1 MKSIITVFGWAE
13 MGKTSALKYLAQ
25 EFGKEFTDKPWDICH
40 IIDYKDHLIGIAS
53 AGDPGSSQKANIDK
67 MIESGCEVIVCAS
80 RTRGR
85 TTDNV
90 LIAAREKGYRLIWT
104 SHYSIDRQSLLEMGL
119 RNEDIAKQNVLFGK
133 IFAKNIKNLIDS
145 ILLPSVG

>member
-1 MKSIITVFGWAE
+1 MKTIITVFGWAE

-104 SHYSIDRQSLLEMGL
+104 SHYSIDKKSLLEIGL
-119 RNEDIAKQNVLFGK
+119 NDEDIAKQNVLFGK